1 MKKPL
6 KTLILALLL
15 GVLAFAG
22 SVFLE
27 ASKTQQ
33 ETATYLSNW
42 EEEIAKAL
50 LLQKDDQLL
59 KKLLAHVSRANVRLA
74 DTAANDTCLGS
85 FEVPLTLYGLPATSL
100 KFCQPVWGLARQAAT
115 SPVLMGLL
123 ILALGLFTV
132 FSRAATRLEREQE
145 RLAQKLALHEEL
157 SRVSRQ
163 VAHDIRSPLS
173 ALTMLAQ
180 LSHGPDEDSDR
191 ARLFSAAVGRIQAI
205 ADDLHERGKTSLAGE
220 TALESLAPMATALS
234 RELALLMPG
243 QGLEVSAA
251 VAERAK
257 GLKLPLRPEIWER
270 LLQNLLRNAFES
282 HEQVGCRRAVLM
294 SVQVQSTFVK
304 ICLRDWGTGI
314 DKALLPRLG
323 GEGVTANKKN
333 GTGLGL
339 AFAQRTLASVGG
351 SIELR
356 NHGEG
361 ADVILICP
369 ILRSRNRALSQE
381 TA

>member
-1 MKKPL
+1 MKKHL
-6 KTLILALLL
+6 KTLIFCVLL
-15 GVLAFAG
+15 GALAFAG
-22 SVFLE
+22 SMLLE

-59 KKLLAHVSRANVRLA
+59 KKLLAHVGRANVRLVREA
-74 DTAANDTCLGS
+74 SAQTCLGA

-100 KFCQPVWGLARQAAT
+100 EFCQPVWGLAQQAAV
-115 SPVLMGLL
+115 SPVFMGLL
-123 ILALGLFTV
+123 ILALGLFSV
-132 FSRAATRLEREQE
+132 FSRVASGIERQRE

-191 ARLFSAAVGRIQAI
+191 ARLLSAAVGRIQAI

-220 TALESLAPMATALS
+220 TALKQLPQMAADLA

-243 QGLEVSAA
+243 QSLNIPLLSDSVAA
-251 VAERAK
+251 RS
-257 GLKLPLRPEIWER
+257 LPLRPEVWQR
-270 LLQNLLRNAFES
+270 LLQNLLKNAFES
-282 HEQVGCRRAVLM
+282 
-294 SVQVQSTFVK
+294 QVQAGRFDPLELSIQVQGSSVR
-304 ICLRDWGTGI
+304 ISLRDRGLGI
-314 DKALLPRLG
+314 DRSLLPRLG
-323 GEGVTANKKN
+323 AEGVTAHKKN

-339 AFAQRTLASVGG
+339 AFVQRTLASAGG
-351 SIELR
+351 ALEIR
-356 NHGEG
+356 NRDQG
-361 ADVILICP
+361 AEVTLICP
-369 ILRSRNRALSQE
+369 CLRSRSQVLSQG